1 MPAGRALPVAF
12 KGGIGLA
19 RYIVKRVLAALIT
32 IWFIMTITFVLM
44 NAIPGSPLDSE
55 KFLDVTLKQAMLA
68 KYGLD
73 RPLYERYLKY
83 LADYLHGDFG
93 ISYIKVGLSTNEI
106 IAAGFPY
113 SLRIGIYSSVLI
125 IIFGIAAGILAAL
138 RQNKFVDR
146 FLMVLSTL
154 GSTIPSFVFATLY
167 LFLFSKI
174 LGLVPA
180 FGVANWKGYI
190 GPVLVTSV
198 FSMAFVTRLMRTSM
212 IEELNQDYIR
222 TARAKGISEFK
233 VVTKHAL
240 RNAVL
245 PVVTYIG
252 PMVAMV
258 VTGSFVIEKVFGI
271 PGIGSLFTT
280 SILSR
285 DYTLIMGITVFFAVF
300 LVVCTLIVDI
310 LYVFVDPRI
319 KYD

>member
-1 MPAGRALPVAF
+1 M
-12 KGGIGLA
+12 A

-198 FSMAFVTRLMRTSM
+198 FS
-212 IEELNQDYIR
+212 
-222 TARAKGISEFK
+222 
-233 VVTKHAL
+233 
-240 RNAVL
+240 
-245 PVVTYIG
+245 
-252 PMVAMV
+252 
-258 VTGSFVIEKVFGI
+258 
-271 PGIGSLFTT
+271 
-280 SILSR
+280 
-285 DYTLIMGITVFFAVF
+285 
-300 LVVCTLIVDI
+300 
-310 LYVFVDPRI
+310 
-319 KYD
+319 

>member
-1 MPAGRALPVAF
+1 MRIIPKKTKVSIEFF
-12 KGGIGLA
+12 KGVDIIDLIIG
-19 RYIVKRVLAALIT
+19 
-32 IWFIMTITFVLM
+32 M
-44 NAIPGSPLDSE
+44 
-55 KFLDVTLKQAMLA
+55 
-68 KYGLD
+68 
-73 RPLYERYLKY
+73 
-83 LADYLHGDFG
+83 
-93 ISYIKVGLSTNEI
+93 
-106 IAAGFPY
+106 
-113 SLRIGIYSSVLI
+113 IGIFLVAMVVMSSLPFKLPLTMVLI

-233 VVTKHAL
+233 VVTRHAL

>member
-1 MPAGRALPVAF
+1 MV
-12 KGGIGLA
+12 
-19 RYIVKRVLAALIT
+19 RYILKRVLSALIT
-32 IWFIMTITFVLM
+32 IWFIMTVTFILM
-44 NAIPGSPLDSE
+44 NAIPGSPLASE
-55 KFLDVTLKQAMLA
+55 KFLDVTLKQAMEA

-73 RPLYERYLKY
+73 KPLFERYIKY
-83 LADYLHGDFG
+83 LIDYLQGDFG

-106 IAAGFPY
+106 ISAGFPY

-125 IIFGIAAGILAAL
+125 LVFGVAAGVLAAL
-138 RQNKFVDR
+138 RQNRIVDR
-146 FLMVLSTL
+146 LLMVLSTL

-180 FGVANWKGYI
+180 FGVSEWKGYI

-212 IEELNQDYIR
+212 IEEMGQDYIR

-240 RNAVL
+240 RNAIL
-245 PVVTYIG
+245 PVVTYVG
-252 PMVAMV
+252 PMIAMV

-271 PGIGSLFTT
+271 SGIGNLFTS

-285 DYTLIMGITVFFAVF
+285 DYTLIMGITVFFSVF
-300 LVVCTLIVDI
+300 LVACTLIVDI
-310 LYVFVDPRI
+310 VYVFVDPRI
-319 KYD
+319 KYE

>member
-125 IIFGIAAGILAAL
+125 IIFG
-138 RQNKFVDR
+138 
-146 FLMVLSTL
+146 VL
-154 GSTIPSFVFATLY
+154 
-167 LFLFSKI
+167 
-174 LGLVPA
+174 LVPIDEDKNYEA
-180 FGVANWKGYI
+180 VLYI
-190 GPVLVTSV
+190 LRYFAHP
-198 FSMAFVTRLMRTSM
+198 
-212 IEELNQDYIR
+212 
-222 TARAKGISEFK
+222 K
-233 VVTKHAL
+233 VVK
-240 RNAVL
+240 RNGERRAARRRQR
-245 PVVTYIG
+245 PKERRRKNQERT
-252 PMVAMV
+252 
-258 VTGSFVIEKVFGI
+258 
-271 PGIGSLFTT
+271 
-280 SILSR
+280 
-285 DYTLIMGITVFFAVF
+285 
-300 LVVCTLIVDI
+300 
-310 LYVFVDPRI
+310 
-319 KYD
+319 

>member
-1 MPAGRALPVAF
+1 
-12 KGGIGLA
+12 
-19 RYIVKRVLAALIT
+19 
-32 IWFIMTITFVLM
+32 MTITFVLM

-180 FGVANWKGYI
+180 FEWQTGRDTSALSWLPPPVFHGLCHPPDAYIHDRRVKPGLHQDSEGKG
-190 GPVLVTSV
+190 
-198 FSMAFVTRLMRTSM
+198 
-212 IEELNQDYIR
+212 D
-222 TARAKGISEFK
+222 
-233 VVTKHAL
+233 L
-240 RNAVL
+240 RV
-245 PVVTYIG
+245 
-252 PMVAMV
+252 
-258 VTGSFVIEKVFGI
+258 
-271 PGIGSLFTT
+271 
-280 SILSR
+280 
-285 DYTLIMGITVFFAVF
+285 
-300 LVVCTLIVDI
+300 
-310 LYVFVDPRI
+310 
-319 KYD
+319 